1 MQKRGSSLPSPQ
13 SLLLLQNLLNGTQRP
28 FEQLN
33 SEREQPELEPE
44 EPEEPES
51 KLTGLA
57 AFDVAEAAAA
67 AASAVVAAASV
78 SSSVSLDVGV
88 AYA

>member
-44 EPEEPES
+44 EPES

-57 AFDVAEAAAA
+57 ALDVAEAAAA

-78 SSSVSLDVGV
+78 SSSVSVDVGV